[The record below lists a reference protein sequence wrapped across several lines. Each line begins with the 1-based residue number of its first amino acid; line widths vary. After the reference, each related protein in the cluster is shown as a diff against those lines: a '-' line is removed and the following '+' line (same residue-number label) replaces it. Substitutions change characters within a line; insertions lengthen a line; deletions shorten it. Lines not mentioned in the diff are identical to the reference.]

1 MSHTCQREVNE
12 IGSASTKLHRR
23 FRAAFSLAVSVG
35 GGGEV
40 SAVALA
46 AALIAGQMGS
56 QPHKVAVAAV
66 VVVAAQEASTTGG
79 TQQGSGAGSVGQGG
93 RSTNTGRSSDPT
105 DSANRPLRDGLRH
118 KIRLQHRE

>member
-66 VVVAAQEASTTGG
+66 VVVVGG
-79 TQQGSGAGSVGQGG
+79 SRRCQRPEEPNRDQAPEVLAKVEEVRTLAGQ
-93 RSTNTGRSSDPT
+93 
-105 DSANRPLRDGLRH
+105 
-118 KIRLQHRE
+118 